1 MSQIDLTNADS
12 DCVEAIALT
21 MAYDYFMS
29 ASLLKTNPYLRDP
42 KARAA
47 ALRISAASS
56 SAIEGIRRPFE
67 QNARTGKIK
76 RTPRKAPRTSRLP

>member
-21 MAYDYFMS
+21 MEYDYFMS

-42 KARAA
+42 KARAV

-56 SAIEGIRRPFE
+56 SAIEGIRKPFE
-67 QNARTGKIK
+67 QDARTGKI
-76 RTPRKAPRTSRLP
+76 TSVPRKIVKSGR

>member
-1 MSQIDLTNADS
+1 MMSQIGLMNAES
-12 DCVEAIALT
+12 DCVEAIALGIR
-21 MAYDYFMS
+21 YDYFMS

-56 SAIEGIRRPFE
+56 SAIEGIRKPFE
-67 QNARTGKIK
+67 QDRRTAKV
-76 RTPRKAPRTSRLP
+76 TSAPRKAAKSGR